1 MFTDSFHITV
11 FSLIFER
18 TFFVFGH
25 SDYLGMGS
33 RQQTLLSMFDM
44 ENRFFPAT
52 EQTEKLD
59 LADMP
64 APNYEKRF
72 EEFEEAV
79 KKSTEFLKN
88 NLG

>member
-1 MFTDSFHITV
+1 
-11 FSLIFER
+11 
-18 TFFVFGH
+18 
-25 SDYLGMGS
+25 
-33 RQQTLLSMFDM
+33 MFDM

-72 EEFEEAV
+72 EKFEEAV

>member
-1 MFTDSFHITV
+1 M
-11 FSLIFER
+11 
-18 TFFVFGH
+18 
-25 SDYLGMGS
+25 GMGS
-33 RQQTLLSMFDM
+33 RLQTLLSMFDM

-72 EEFEEAV
+72 EKFEEAV